1 MKLKRFF
8 NGWLTFTNSGTDMQ
22 WNQSKTKYGIK
33 VEGQL
38 GSKLKSSWTITID
51 NFDNDNFLAITL

>member
-8 NGWLTFTNSGTDMQ
+8 NGWLTFSNSGTDMQ

-33 VEGQL
+33 VEGQAMQL
-38 GSKLKSSWTITID
+38 HQNNWVLSQ
-51 NFDNDNFLAITL
+51 NRHEQ